1 LERTRMR
8 ALAVA
13 LGIAVWL
20 APTAAT
26 VEADGRRGQARGDF
40 RGSPHFGRHH
50 HHHHHHRGFLHRPFF
65 PLFVGPSV
73 VVTSPVVVTPPPAY
87 SAPPMIYGGP
97 SPYAYY
103 GAASV
108 PPPPPPA
115 PRVVEFPTGRYEL
128 RGDGVYS
135 PYSWVWIPN
144 AARSA
149 SSDRVARC
157 ASCAAPR
164 GHRPGVAATRRTV
177 PLDRRAGRDD
187 LDRQPAE
194 NTRQIPRAGEPANA
208 VGRQRA
214 SAGRTAELRR
224 RPPAGTRSPAPGFP
238 DRYDPKP
245 PRSARGRPRPPAGG
259 SASW

>member
-1 LERTRMR
+1 MR

-40 RGSPHFGRHH
+40 RGSPHFGRH

-144 AARSA
+144 AP
-149 SSDRVARC
+149 VAPPPTE
-157 ASCAAPR
+157 SPGAP
-164 GHRPGVAATRRTV
+164 
-177 PLDRRAGRDD
+177 
-187 LDRQPAE
+187 PA
-194 NTRQIPRAGEPANA
+194 P
-208 VGRQRA
+208 
-214 SAGRTAELRR
+214 
-224 RPPAGTRSPAPGFP
+224 PPAGTGPVS
-238 DRYDPKP
+238 
-245 PRSARGRPRPPAGG
+245 RPPAALYRWTDEQGVTTWTDNPQKIPARYRAR
-259 SASW
+259 ASRLTP